1 MKHSRRTCLNQLL
14 GLAAIGL
21 AGCQSQKL
29 APAQLSSLFFNR
41 AAFGPRP
48 GDLENFSLE
57 QFLAE
62 QLNPE
67 QIDDK
72 QCEARLAAAKL
83 KTLNKPFAAMW
94 RDHYLLMDQANDL
107 DSDEAWAMVELPYS
121 EAVQSTLIRA
131 VYSRCQLRE
140 VLVDFWHNHFNVY
153 GLHDDVSPLMM
164 AYDRDVIR
172 PHVFGNFRR
181 FLQAVASH
189 PAMLLYLNNSSNAAS
204 GPNENFARELLELH
218 TLGAMNYGGCQNPRT
233 VATDPTGLAQYYV
246 DNDVYEVSRCFTGW
260 SLDESDSDNTTSGTG
275 QFLLRSEDHD
285 RFNKLVLGRYFRNDQ
300 GALADGEA
308 VLDLLAQH
316 PGTARHISF
325 KLCRRLVSDNPPEG
339 LVARAARVF
348 MQHHKDER
356 QLAKL
361 VETVLRSPEFALS
374 HGQKFKRPLEF
385 ATSLIRA
392 LDIDFRPDE
401 QFVGNFNAMGQPLF
415 GRLTPDGY
423 PDIAQSWQH
432 SSSLWSRWRLADR
445 IIRTSVT
452 QTGRTLSSW
461 SRQILGREA
470 HQTELLTQAKSVRE
484 SLGLLVM
491 GPEFQIR

>member
-1 MKHSRRTCLNQLL
+1 M
-14 GLAAIGL
+14 GL
-21 AGCQSQKL
+21 AGCQSHQP

-48 GDLENFSLE
+48 GDLESFSLE
-57 QFLAE
+57 RFLEE

-72 QCEARLAAAKL
+72 QCEARLAAANM
-83 KTLNKPFAAMW
+83 KTLSKPFAAMW
-94 RDHYLLMDQANDL
+94 SDHYLLMDQANDL
-107 DSDEAWAMVELPYS
+107 DSDEAWAMVELPYV
-121 EAVQSTLIRA
+121 EAVQATLIRA

-172 PHVFGNFRR
+172 PHAFGNFRR

-189 PAMLLYLNNSSNAAS
+189 PAMLLYLNNSSNTAS
-204 GPNENFARELLELH
+204 GPNENYARELLELH
-218 TLGAMNYGGCQNPRT
+218 TLGAMNYLGCRNPRQ
-233 VATDPTGLAQYYV
+233 VPSDSTGLAQSYV

-260 SLDESDSDNTTSGTG
+260 TLDESDSDNTTSGTG
-275 QFLLRSEDHD
+275 QFLLRSQDHD

-300 GALADGEA
+300 GALSDGEA
-308 VLDLLAQH
+308 VFDLLAQH
-316 PGTARHISF
+316 PGTARHIAF
-325 KLCRRLVSDNPPEG
+325 KLCRRLVSDAPPQG
-339 LVARAARVF
+339 LVDRTARVF
-348 MQHHKDER
+348 LEHQNDER
-356 QLAKL
+356 QLGKV
-361 VETVLRSPEFALS
+361 VETILRSPEFALS

-385 ATSLIRA
+385 AASLIRA

-401 QFVGNFNAMGQPLF
+401 QFIAHYNAMGQPLF
-415 GRLTPDGY
+415 GRQTPDGY
-423 PDIAQSWQH
+423 PDVAEGWQH

-445 IIRTSVT
+445 LIKTSVT

-470 HQTELLTQAKSVRE
+470 SQSALLAQAKSIRE
-484 SLGLLVM
+484 SIALLVM